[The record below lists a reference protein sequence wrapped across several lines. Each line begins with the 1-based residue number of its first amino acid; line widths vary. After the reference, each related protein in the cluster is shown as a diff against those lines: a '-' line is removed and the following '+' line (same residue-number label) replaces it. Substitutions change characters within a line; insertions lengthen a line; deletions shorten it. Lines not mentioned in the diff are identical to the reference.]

1 MVRSF
6 VADLDA
12 LRALILG
19 EDDAAV
25 RSVHELAHG
34 LGTVEDR
41 LREDPVTVERLRAAL
56 GDVLHGLEGDERRL
70 VQERLTALLLTNIQN
85 EIKAAK
91 PSFVQAIYPVAG
103 GLVRKGIQQAISE
116 LMELIEERLREPATL
131 YKRAQIRLE
140 SMITRKPVAEI
151 WLHRK
156 GLFNVERILLVDR
169 G

>member
-1 MVRSF
+1 MSTDDQFPVN
-6 VADLDA
+6 DLDA

-25 RSVHELAHG
+25 RSVSKLARRID
-34 LGTVEDR
+34 TVEEM
-41 LREDPVTVERLRAAL
+41 LRDDPASVERLQAVL
-56 GDVLHGLEGDERRL
+56 GDVLHGLEGDKRRL

-116 LMELIEERLREPATL
+116 LLEVIEERLSEPATI
-131 YKRAQIRLE
+131 YKTRTNPVSGTDHGASPRLK
-140 SMITRKPVAEI
+140 SGCVRPGCFMSI
-151 WLHRK
+151 
-156 GLFNVERILLVDR
+156 GS
-169 G
+169 